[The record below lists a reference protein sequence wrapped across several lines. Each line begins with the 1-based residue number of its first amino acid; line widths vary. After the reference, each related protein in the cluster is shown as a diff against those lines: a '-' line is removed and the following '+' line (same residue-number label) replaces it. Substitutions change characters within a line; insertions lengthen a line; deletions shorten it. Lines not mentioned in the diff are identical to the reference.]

1 MNFLKLKI
9 EDLIIY
15 LEKMIKEMKNIYNK
29 FYKKNKNILKKYF
42 LKNINNKFQKNQIY
56 FKNIIYLLLI

>member
-1 MNFLKLKI
+1 MKKWIKLKI

-29 FYKKNKNILKKYF
+29 FYKKNKNVWKKYF
-42 LKNINNKFQKNQIY
+42 
-56 FKNIIYLLLI
+56 